1 MRQPTGPP
9 NQPDFRTT
17 DYLFGKCGILVD
29 TTGLMLHAVVHA
41 ADIQDRDGGALVMA
55 MLSGLFP
62 FRGKIYADGGYQGG
76 KSQAAVKRVINQIN
90 VKIVKHADAVKG
102 FLVLPKR
109 WAVERT
115 LAWLNRCRR
124 LAKDW
129 ECLNR
134 RARGFLLLASVRLR
148 VRRLGR
154 NTK

>member
-1 MRQPTGPP
+1 MPP
-9 NQPDFRTT
+9 IFRTGT
-17 DYLFGKCGILVD
+17 
-29 TTGLMLHAVVHA
+29 A
-41 ADIQDRDGGALVMA
+41 ARWSWPCCLGCSRSAAKFTL
-55 MLSGLFP
+55 
-62 FRGKIYADGGYQGG
+62 DGGYQGG
-76 KSQAAVKRVINQIN
+76 KSQAAVKRVINQVN
-90 VKIVKHADAVKG
+90 VKIVKRADAVKG

-124 LAKDW
+124 LAKHW
-129 ECLNR
+129 ECNR

>member
-1 MRQPTGPP
+1 MPRI
-9 NQPDFRTT
+9 FRTGT
-17 DYLFGKCGILVD
+17 
-29 TTGLMLHAVVHA
+29 
-41 ADIQDRDGGALVMA
+41 GALVMA

-62 FRGKIYADGGYQGG
+62 FRGKVYADGGYQGG

-90 VKIVKHADAVKG
+90 VKIVKRADAVKG
-102 FLVLPKR
+102 LLVLPKR
-109 WAVERT
+109 RAVERT

-134 RARGFLLLASVRLR
+134 RARGFQLLASVRLR

-154 NTK
+154 NAK